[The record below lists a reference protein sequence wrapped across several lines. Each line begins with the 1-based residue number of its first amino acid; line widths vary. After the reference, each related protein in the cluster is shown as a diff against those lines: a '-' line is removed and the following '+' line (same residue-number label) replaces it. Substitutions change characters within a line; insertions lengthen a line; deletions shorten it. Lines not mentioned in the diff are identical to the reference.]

1 MHVTERER
9 EKERERERE
18 RRKTEC
24 VKDADANGI
33 AERAEEGG
41 IRSRHSSNSRDPM
54 LHYLNARSERRANMF
69 VSFCQS
75 SCPLFKSIWKSDVNA
90 ERRARDANDR
100 ILCSRV
106 VHRLQVIQVHR
117 AGLKMSQCVV
127 GPQPPILATSPPN
140 KASRC
145 VNGVTF

>member
-1 MHVTERER
+1 MHVTEQR
-9 EKERERERE
+9 ERERERE
-18 RRKTEC
+18 RATEDGVC
-24 VKDADANGI
+24 
-33 AERAEEGG
+33 ERCGRERNRRAGRRGRNQESAFEQLA
-41 IRSRHSSNSRDPM
+41 RS
-54 LHYLNARSERRANMF
+54 NAALLECSERRANMF

-117 AGLKMSQCVV
+117 AGMKMSQCVA
-127 GPQPPILATSPPN
+127 GPRPPILATSPPN

>member
-1 MHVTERER
+1 
-9 EKERERERE
+9 
-18 RRKTEC
+18 
-24 VKDADANGI
+24 
-33 AERAEEGG
+33 
-41 IRSRHSSNSRDPM
+41 
-54 LHYLNARSERRANMF
+54 MF

-117 AGLKMSQCVV
+117 AGLKMSQCAACPN
-127 GPQPPILATSPPN
+127 PQFSQPRPQIKHRGVLMALRSEDGESGTNAN
-140 KASRC
+140 KTL
-145 VNGVTF
+145 NGRAAAQNSVFLSLSLLWLFKYAQWARVSLDAFARSCETRFS

>member
-9 EKERERERE
+9 EKERERE

-54 LHYLNARSERRANMF
+54 LHYLNARSVGQTCLSRFAKAPVHYLNPFGRAMFKRRAE
-69 VSFCQS
+69 S
-75 SCPLFKSIWKSDVNA
+75 
-90 ERRARDANDR
+90 ERCKR
-100 ILCSRV
+100 
-106 VHRLQVIQVHR
+106 
-117 AGLKMSQCVV
+117 
-127 GPQPPILATSPPN
+127 
-140 KASRC
+140 
-145 VNGVTF
+145 

>member
-9 EKERERERE
+9 EKERERE

-33 AERAEEGG
+33 AERAGRKGRNQESAFEQLA
-41 IRSRHSSNSRDPM
+41 RS
-54 LHYLNARSERRANMF
+54 NAALLECSERRANMF

-117 AGLKMSQCVV
+117 AGLKMSQCVA
-127 GPQPPILATSPPN
+127 GPRPPILATSPPN